1 MLPLI
6 THPNYSVN
14 NSCNKGIGARLPAIT
29 QIKGPNMS
37 DFRNDCLEL
46 KVMLWELQININSI
60 ESHRAFNRMLAG
72 ENHEIQSSTQPKLM
86 SFPPPGALTTPKT
99 PSEDQSTN
107 YTHNTPPHQN
117 KKKKKDQSQPLVYE
131 NLQTLYVII
140 LSCLPLNVI

>member
-6 THPNYSVN
+6 THPKYSVN

-107 YTHNTPPHQN
+107 YTHNTPSQQN
-117 KKKKKDQSQPLVYE
+117 
-131 NLQTLYVII
+131 
-140 LSCLPLNVI
+140 